1 MLDKPK
7 PLRYNKSCLTHS
19 HPTSRMSA
27 TVLTDATFDAEV
39 LKSSVPTL
47 VDFWAPWCGPCKIQ
61 SPIVEQLASEFAGT
75 PVKVGKLNVDE
86 NPAVAGRYQI
96 MSIPTTIFFKGGAPV
111 EHLIG
116 LQDKHS
122 LASRLKRAM
131 K

>member
-1 MLDKPK
+1 
-7 PLRYNKSCLTHS
+7 
-19 HPTSRMSA
+19 MSA
-27 TVLTDATFDAEV
+27 TVLTDASFDAEV
-39 LKSSVPTL
+39 IKSSVPTL

-61 SPIVEQLASEFAGT
+61 SPIVEQLASEFAGQ

-96 MSIPTTIFFKGGAPV
+96 MSIPTTIIFKGGQPI

-116 LQDKHS
+116 LQDQHS
-122 LASRLKRAM
+122 LAERIKRAM

>member
-1 MLDKPK
+1 
-7 PLRYNKSCLTHS
+7 
-19 HPTSRMSA
+19 MSA
-27 TVLTDATFDAEV
+27 TVLTDASFDAEV
-39 LKSSVPTL
+39 IKSSVPTL

-61 SPIVEQLASEFAGT
+61 SPIVEQLASEFAGQ

-96 MSIPTTIFFKGGAPV
+96 MSIPTTIIFKDGQPI

-122 LASRLKRAM
+122 LAERIKRAM